1 MAGAALGVLLFTA
14 LYAAVAAQQFTHY
27 AAPAGMDLT
36 IAGIVSREAVGMLV
50 QALWPVL
57 LTVNAILLGF
67 HAAAG
72 ALLGF
77 AAGRFWQAVYTWR
90 ERPLGSWR
98 QAALV
103 TASLSGVA
111 LLAFC
116 TVAARY
122 PFQFDHLL
130 NARGGVLRRAQS
142 ALTAHIDPALCAAV
156 TWTAIA
162 VLATPVLVSV
172 VRRRRAMAPLCVVGV
187 GIAGWMGAGPAPGPN
202 AGPNVVLILL
212 ESARSDFLSVNG
224 HPRPTSPRIDALVAA
239 RGVSFTRAWA
249 HANGTVE
256 SVVSLMS
263 STYLH
268 RHGIRSMFHG
278 EEFAQPALPVL
289 PALLRERGWATRVVT
304 DWDGDV
310 TYFTERVLPGFDH
323 YDVAEFGVVNYVKQA
338 YAQHFLFHALTDN
351 AAGHR
356 LFRVFYQAGG
366 GFAPAGSDEYYRTR
380 IAGHLAELAHAPRFF
395 LTLFFS
401 NAHMNYRCPHPYYRR
416 FADGAYEGP
425 NKYQALSNPLQER
438 PDGLEREAEQIRA
451 LYAGCMSALDDNV
464 GFVLDTLAALGLDE
478 RTLVVVTGDHGDR
491 LPDHRSFKYG
501 RNGAWLDP
509 GEFHV
514 PLVIAGPGIPPGA
527 PRTIDAHA
535 RHLDILP
542 TVLDLVGVPA
552 PPGLQGVSL
561 VPLITGAARDL
572 GLDVFGMGGF
582 HWTPVPPP
590 ALGYPPM
597 TALVALR
604 LTPQGA
610 LIPRYFLR
618 PECLGRI
625 EEARPRFIRTG
636 RHQLNY
642 RPLVTGAKIE
652 LYDWTV
658 DPMGDRDL
666 AAAAPDVARRLTSR
680 LFAWALEDPELT
692 TRNGRLEARDPAAVT
707 CGDRMR

>member
-1 MAGAALGVLLFTA
+1 MAGAALGALLFTA
-14 LYAAVAAQQFTHY
+14 LYAVVAAQQFTHY

-36 IAGIVSREAVGMLV
+36 IAGVVSREAVGMLV
-50 QALWPVL
+50 RALWPVL

-67 HAAAG
+67 HLAAG

-77 AAGRFWQAVYTWR
+77 AAGRFWQTVYGWR
-90 ERPLGSWR
+90 KRALSPR
-98 QAALV
+98 RRTALV
-103 TASLSGVA
+103 TASLSTIA

-116 TVAARY
+116 TVAVRY

-130 NARGGVLRRAQS
+130 NARGGLLRRAQS
-142 ALTAHIDPALCAAV
+142 ALTAHVDPALCAAV
-156 TWTAIA
+156 MWIVIA
-162 VLATPVLVSV
+162 AFATPVLRRA
-172 VRRRRAMAPLCVVGV
+172 VRQRRAMAPLCVAGV
-187 GIAGWMGAGPAPGPN
+187 GIAGWMGAAPAVGPN
-202 AGPNVVLILL
+202 PGPNVVLILL
-212 ESARSDFLSVNG
+212 ESARGDFLSVNG
-224 HPRPTSPRIDALVAA
+224 HAWRTSPRIDALVAA

-256 SVVSLMS
+256 SVVSVMT

-278 EEFAQPALPVL
+278 EEFARPALPVL
-289 PALLRERGWATRVVT
+289 PALLRERGYATRVVT

-310 TYFTERVLPGFDH
+310 TYFTERVLPGFDR

-338 YAQHFLFHALTDN
+338 YAQHFLFYALTDN
-351 AAGHR
+351 AIGHR

-366 GFAPAGSDEYYRTR
+366 GFAPAGSDDFYRAR
-380 IAGHLAELAHAPRFF
+380 IAAHIAELAQAPRFF

-401 NAHMNYRCPHPYYRR
+401 NAHMNYRCPHPYYGR
-416 FADGAYEGP
+416 FADAEYEGR
-425 NKYQALSNPLQER
+425 NKYQALSNPLQDR
-438 PDGLEREAEQIRA
+438 PDGLEHEARQIRA
-451 LYAGCMSALDDNV
+451 LYAGCVRALDDNV
-464 GFVLDTLAALGLDE
+464 GFVIDTLAALGLDE
-478 RTLVVVTGDHGDR
+478 RTIVVITGDHGDR

-514 PLVIAGPGIPPGA
+514 PLIIAGPGLAAGG
-527 PRTIDAHA
+527 RTIDAHA
-535 RHLDILP
+535 RHIDILP
-542 TVLDLVGVPA
+542 TVLDLAGVPA
-552 PPGLQGVSL
+552 PPAMDGVSL
-561 VPLITGAARDL
+561 MPLITGAVRDL
-572 GLDVFGMGGF
+572 QLDVFGTGGF

-597 TALVALR
+597 TDLVALR
-604 LTPQGA
+604 LTPQGD

-636 RHQLNY
+636 RYQLNY
-642 RPLVTGAKIE
+642 RPLVTGVKIE

-658 DPMGDRDL
+658 DPTGERDL
-666 AAAAPDVARRLTSR
+666 ALVVPDVARDLTSR
-680 LFAWALEDPELT
+680 LFAWALEDPELIA
-692 TRNGRLEARDPAAVT
+692 RNGRLHARDPAAAT
-707 CGDRMR
+707 CADRMR

>member
-1 MAGAALGVLLFTA
+1 MAGAALGALLFAA

-36 IAGIVSREAVGMLV
+36 IAGIVSRDAVGMLV

-57 LTVNAILLGF
+57 LTVNVILLGF
-67 HAAAG
+67 HVVAG

-77 AAGRFWQAVYTWR
+77 AAGRFWQAVYAWR
-90 ERPLGSWR
+90 ERPLSALGR
-98 QAALV
+98 AALV
-103 TASLSGVA
+103 LASLSTVA
-111 LLAFC
+111 GLAFC
-116 TVAARY
+116 TVAIRY
-122 PFQFDHLL
+122 PFQLDHLL
-130 NARGGVLRRAQS
+130 NGRGGLLRRAHS
-142 ALTAHIDPALCAAV
+142 ALTAHVDPALCAAL
-156 TWTAIA
+156 TWIAIA
-162 VLATPVLVSV
+162 VLATPVLARA
-172 VRRRRAMAPLCVVGV
+172 VRRPRAMAPLCVVGV
-187 GIAGWMGAGPAPGPN
+187 GIAGWMGAASPAGSN

-212 ESARSDFLSVNG
+212 ESARGDFVSVNG
-224 HPRPTSPRIDALVAA
+224 HPWPTSPRIDELVAG

-289 PALLRERGWATRVVT
+289 PALLREHGYATRVVT

-366 GFAPAGSDEYYRTR
+366 GFAPAGSDAYYRTR

-401 NAHMNYRCPHPYYRR
+401 NAHMNYRCAYPYYRR
-416 FADGAYEGP
+416 FADAAYEGP

-438 PDGLEREAEQIRA
+438 PDGLEHEAQQIRA
-451 LYAGCMSALDDNV
+451 LYAGCMRALDDNV
-464 GFVLDTLAALGLDE
+464 GFVIDTLAGLGLDA
-478 RTLVVVTGDHGDR
+478 RTLLIITGDHGDR
-491 LPDHRSFKYG
+491 LPDHRSFRYG

-514 PLVIAGPGIPPGA
+514 PLVIAGPGIPPAA

-535 RHLDILP
+535 RHVDVMP
-542 TVLDLVGVPA
+542 TILDLLGLPS
-552 PPGLQGVSL
+552 PPGVEGVSL
-561 VPLITGAARDL
+561 VPLIAGSERDL
-572 GLDVFGMGGF
+572 GLDVFGVGGF

-597 TALVALR
+597 THLVALR
-604 LTPQGA
+604 LTPEGS

-636 RHQLNY
+636 RYQLNY
-642 RPLVTGAKIE
+642 RPLMTGTKIE

-658 DPMGDRDL
+658 DPANERDL
-666 AAAAPDVARRLTSR
+666 ARVVPDIAARLASR
-680 LFAWALEDPELT
+680 LFAWSLADRELIA
-692 TRNGRLEARDPAAVT
+692 RNGRLEARDPAAVT
-707 CGDRMR
+707 CRDGMR